1 MSKLQC
7 RLAAPHAKRGPN
19 CTARRGRFGA
29 RTAIPSQPLSN
40 GRPLHHLR
48 YHPSLMSAA
57 PTDEPVHPAIAEARR
72 VLEVEAA
79 AILGII
85 RHLDQS
91 FVDAVETI
99 ATCNGR
105 VVAMGV
111 GKSGIIC
118 KKISATLASTGTPSF
133 FMHPTEAIHGD
144 LGMLVKGDV
153 VLAVSNSGETEEL
166 VRILPNVKRRGAEVV
181 AITGN
186 PSSTLARGADHHLS
200 AAISQEACPLGLA
213 PTAST
218 TATLALGD
226 ALAMALLVR
235 RGFKEEDFAFLHPGG
250 KLGKRFLRVRDLM
263 HRGDEVPLV
272 RESAPMHDAIYEM
285 SRKSF
290 GITAVVDENGVLAGV
305 ISDGDLRRML
315 EHDEQIIRKTAG
327 QSMKRNPV
335 TIDSSELAS
344 AALQIMEQKKITSLF
359 TLDDSRRVEG
369 IIHLHDLWGLE
380 LF

>member
-1 MSKLQC
+1 M
-7 RLAAPHAKRGPN
+7 
-19 CTARRGRFGA
+19 TE
-29 RTAIPSQPLSN
+29 
-40 GRPLHHLR
+40 
-48 YHPSLMSAA
+48 A
-57 PTDEPVHPAIAEARR
+57 PTAVHPALAEARR

-85 RHLDQS
+85 EHLDHA

-99 ATCNGR
+99 ATSSGR
-105 VVAMGV
+105 VVTMGV

-144 LGMLVKGDV
+144 LGMLVRGDV

-166 VRILPNVKRRGAEVV
+166 VRLLASIKRVGAEIV

-186 PSSTLARGADHHLS
+186 PASTLARGADHHLS
-200 AAISQEACPLGLA
+200 AAISKEACPLGLA

-235 RGFKEEDFAFLHPGG
+235 RGFQEEDFAFLHPGG

-263 HRGDEVPLV
+263 HQGDDVPLV
-272 RESAPMHDAIYEM
+272 SASTEMHDVIYEM
-285 SRKSF
+285 SKKGF
-290 GITAVVDENGVLAGV
+290 GIAAVIDENRILQGV
-305 ISDGDLRRML
+305 ISDGDLRRLLMSDDQL
-315 EHDEQIIRKTAG
+315 VRKTAG
-327 QSMKRNPV
+327 ESMKRNPV
-335 TIDSSELAS
+335 TISSHELAS
-344 AALQIMEQKKITSLF
+344 AALQVMEQRKITSLF
-359 TLDDSRRVEG
+359 TVDEDQRVEG
-369 IIHLHDLWGLE
+369 IIHIHDLWGLE

>member
-1 MSKLQC
+1 MT
-7 RLAAPHAKRGPN
+7 P
-19 CTARRGRFGA
+19 
-29 RTAIPSQPLSN
+29 
-40 GRPLHHLR
+40 
-48 YHPSLMSAA
+48 
-57 PTDEPVHPAIAEARR
+57 PALAEARR

-79 AILGII
+79 AILGLVD
-85 RHLDQS
+85 HLDQH
-91 FVDAVETI
+91 FVDSVELF
-99 ATCNGR
+99 ATCPGR
-105 VVAMGV
+105 VVTMGV

-153 VLAVSNSGETEEL
+153 VLAISNSGETEEL
-166 VRILPNVKRRGAEVV
+166 IRILPSIKRVGAEIV

-186 PSSTLARGADHHLS
+186 ANSTLAKGADHHLS
-200 AAISQEACPLGLA
+200 AAISKEACPLGLA

-263 HRGDEVPLV
+263 HKGSDIPVV
-272 RESAPMHDAIYEM
+272 ADSASMHDVIYEM
-285 SRKSF
+285 SKKGF
-290 GITAVVDENGVLAGV
+290 GITAVVDANGSLVGV
-305 ISDGDLRRML
+305 ISDGDLRRL
-315 EHDEQIIRKTAG
+315 LQKDEAILKKTARDSIKG
-327 QSMKRNPV
+327 MPQ
-335 TIDSSELAS
+335 TISADELAS
-344 AALQIMEQKKITSLF
+344 AALQIMEQRKITSLF
-359 TLDDSRRVEG
+359 ITGDSGAVEG
-369 IIHLHDLWGLE
+369 IIHIHDLWGLE